1 MLPITADPLRII
13 AFPGAPN
20 LPTFAALERDSFRS
34 FGVDVSLELTNSS
47 IDQAERVAAGEFDV
61 AFTAFDNVVAY
72 SSGQGGAGDDVDP
85 EYVVIMGATQL
96 ELSLVVDPSVDEH
109 AQLLGRSI
117 ALDALGTGFVFV
129 LYEMLER
136 AGVDRSRCEFVPVGA
151 TPQRWQAVRAGRH
164 AATLTIEP
172 FTSLATTAGFRIL
185 DSSSRLFT
193 SYQGGV
199 VAARRT
205 VLEERPAVVRAFIDG
220 YLDGL
225 GWVLDPSNRPAVTDL
240 LMRRMDIDSAAV
252 RPVLDSVLSPES
264 GLTPD
269 ARLLPDGVDTVLALR
284 SRYGDSVP
292 EDLCSFVDLT
302 LLEAALT
309 PRRDRS

>member
-1 MLPITADPLRII
+1 MTVDPLRII
-13 AFPGAPN
+13 AFPGASN
-20 LPTFAALERDSFRS
+20 LPTFAAMERDSFRS
-34 FGVDVSLELTNSS
+34 FGVDVVSLELTSSS
-47 IDQAERVAAGEFDV
+47 ITQAERVAAGEFGI

-72 SSGQGGAGDDVDP
+72 SPDQGAAGDDVDP

-109 AQLLGRSI
+109 AQLMGRSI

-151 TPQRWQAVRAGRH
+151 TPQRWQAVRAGIH

-185 DSSSRLFT
+185 DSSSCLFT

-205 VLEERPAVVRAFIDG
+205 VLERPAAVRAFIDG

-240 LMRRMDIDSAAV
+240 LMSRMDIDPAAV
-252 RPVLDSVLSPES
+252 RPVLNSVLSPES

-269 ARLLPDGVDTVLALR
+269 ARLLPDGVDTVLALDR
-284 SRYGDSVP
+284 GTAPTVLRRTS
-292 EDLCSFVDLT
+292 
-302 LLEAALT
+302 AASST
-309 PRRDRS
+309 